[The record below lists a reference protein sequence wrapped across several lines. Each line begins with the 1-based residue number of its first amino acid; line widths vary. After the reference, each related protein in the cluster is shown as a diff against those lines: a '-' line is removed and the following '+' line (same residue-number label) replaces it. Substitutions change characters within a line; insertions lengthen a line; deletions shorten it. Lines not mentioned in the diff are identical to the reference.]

1 MIPSLV
7 CLLLMRI
14 FIIFKLNVFPDN
26 LEKSEF
32 VAVEFTERQV
42 LLTCSS

>member
-7 CLLLMRI
+7 CLLLIRI
-14 FIIFKLNVFPDN
+14 FIIFTLSVFPDN

-32 VAVEFTERQV
+32 VTVEFRERQV
-42 LLTCSS
+42 LLTCSL